1 MSHNV
6 PMRMGEYER
15 LKVIGESEHGL
26 YLGDGETKVLLP
38 QGQCP
43 DDLLMNDYIEVFL
56 YTDSEDRPVATLK
69 KPIAKVGEFAVLR
82 CVSVTGAGAFLNWG
96 LDKDLFCPVKEQ
108 NYHMMAGEDYLVRI
122 YLDVVSNRVA
132 CSSKIN
138 RFLKANGEE
147 LEPGEKVKIMVADFH
162 QDWITVII
170 NNEIK
175 GSIFPDEWHEKLK
188 LGEVRDAYVKRIRP
202 DDRRVAISLR
212 PQGYQAVLGERD
224 RIMQALIDNEG
235 VLPVSDKSSPEEI
248 HRRFGLSKGAF
259 KKLIGS
265 LFREGLIDIG
275 AREIRLK

>member
-1 MSHNV
+1 
-6 PMRMGEYER
+6 MRIGEFER

-69 KPIAKVGEFAVLR
+69 KPVAKVGDFALLR
-82 CVSVTGAGAFLNWG
+82 CISVTNAGAFLDWG

-108 NYHMMAGEDYLVRI
+108 NYHMMAGEEYLVRI

-132 CSSKIN
+132 CSSKLN
-138 RFLKANGEE
+138 RFLKADGDL
-147 LEPGEKVKIMVADFH
+147 LEPGEKVQIMVADFH
-162 QDWITVII
+162 PDWITVII
-170 NNEIK
+170 NGAIK

-188 LGEVRDAYVKRIRP
+188 MGEVRDAYVKRIRP
-202 DDRRVAISLR
+202 EDRRVAISLR
-212 PQGYQAVLGERD
+212 PQGYQAILGERD
-224 RIMQALIDNEG
+224 RILQAIRDNG
-235 VLPVSDKSSPEEI
+235 GTLPVSDRSTPEEI

-265 LFREGLIDIG
+265 LFRDGLIDIG
-275 AREIRLK
+275 AKEIRLK